1 MAAKTDKAKLA
12 SAIMGVGQDR
22 ASGVT
27 RGGTVNVPKQAEAPA
42 LDALEDASPQVQ
54 EAATAPVVKAEG
66 QGGDGK
72 ENRTARV
79 GFLCTPKEKRHLK
92 QLALDKDTD
101 VSKLIYDAL
110 VAKGY
115 LAG

>member
-1 MAAKTDKAKLA
+1 MAAKTDRAKLA
-12 SAIMGVGQDR
+12 GAIMSVGQER

-27 RGGTVNVPKQAEAPA
+27 RGGTVNVPKPVEAPA
-42 LDALEDASPQVQ
+42 PSAADDVAPHVQ
-54 EAATAPVVKAEG
+54 EQTPAPAG
-66 QGGDGK
+66 QGSDGK

-115 LAG
+115 LAS

>member
-1 MAAKTDKAKLA
+1 MAAKTDKTKLA
-12 SAIMGVGQDR
+12 SAIMSVGQER

-27 RGGTVNVPKQAEAPA
+27 RGGTVNVPKPVEAPVPSVVA
-42 LDALEDASPQVQ
+42 DVPPQAQ
-54 EAATAPVVKAEG
+54 EPAPAPVAKVEG

-115 LAG
+115 LES

>member
-27 RGGTVNVPKQAEAPA
+27 RGGTVNVPKVVEEPAPDAVEDTSSQA
-42 LDALEDASPQVQ
+42 Q
-54 EAATAPVVKAEG
+54 EAATAPVAKVEG
-66 QGGDGK
+66 QGNGGK